1 MPPPGQVRL
10 HGTVHTCS
18 YTRLTGTERGLA
30 AGWERALDICEWP
43 PVLPRALRGAS
54 LLGGA
59 EAILH
64 TPGQGGETQ
73 AVSCAAAPRVPAPH
87 LLVWALLLWGLVQD
101 FHSPELDS
109 LCLLGACHPR
119 STSSPGSPTCGI
131 PTTQQKAELTPS
143 HSSQSASPLCVC
155 GSEREGVQSVH
166 VCGSSES
173 SVCAYTECMGTCGSE
188 RARAVSVGASQS
200 LCMCDG

>member
-1 MPPPGQVRL
+1 MVEERLPPPGQVRL

-30 AGWERALDICEWP
+30 AGWERALDICVWP

-59 EAILH
+59 KAILH
-64 TPGQGGETQ
+64 TPGQGVETQ
-73 AVSCAAAPRVPAPH
+73 AMSCAAAPGVPALH

-109 LCLLGACHPR
+109 LCLLGACPSPQHFFPRQPHLWHSNHPAKG
-119 STSSPGSPTCGI
+119 GS
-131 PTTQQKAELTPS
+131 
-143 HSSQSASPLCVC
+143 
-155 GSEREGVQSVH
+155 
-166 VCGSSES
+166 
-173 SVCAYTECMGTCGSE
+173 
-188 RARAVSVGASQS
+188 
-200 LCMCDG
+200 